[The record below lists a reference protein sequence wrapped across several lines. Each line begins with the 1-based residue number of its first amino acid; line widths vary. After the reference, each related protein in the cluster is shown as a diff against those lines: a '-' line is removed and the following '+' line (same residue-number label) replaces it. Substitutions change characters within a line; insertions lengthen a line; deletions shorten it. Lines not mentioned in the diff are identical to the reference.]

1 MEAFKPITTQEE
13 LNAVI
18 GDRVTKARASERKTV
33 EEEFTQKYADYDS
46 IKNTLTEK
54 ENRITELGKELEQAK
69 NAGSTNDKTIKE
81 LQEKV
86 QKYES
91 DSVKTRIAQEF
102 GLDASLA
109 NRLTGETE
117 EDIRKDAEALKSIV
131 GSTSVQRINFSPEST
146 AKEEEN
152 AALKNMLQA
161 MKAAPETA
169 DYDKGAMNTGY
180 HMGMGA
186 GGFDARQ

>member
-1 MEAFKPITTQEE
+1 MEEFKPITTQEE

-46 IKNTLTEK
+46 IKNKLTEK
-54 ENRITELGKELEQAK
+54 EKRITKLGNELEQAK
-69 NAGSTNDKTIKE
+69 NTESTNDQTIKE
-81 LQEKV
+81 LQKKV

-102 GLDASLA
+102 GLEVSLA

-161 MKAAPETA
+161 MKGE
-169 DYDKGAMNTGY
+169 
-180 HMGMGA
+180 
-186 GGFDARQ
+186 

>member
-1 MEAFKPITTQEE
+1 MEAFKQISTQE
-13 LNAVI
+13 
-18 GDRVTKARASERKTV
+18 
-33 EEEFTQKYADYDS
+33 
-46 IKNTLTEK
+46 
-54 ENRITELGKELEQAK
+54 ELEQAK

-161 MKAAPETA
+161 MKGE
-169 DYDKGAMNTGY
+169 
-180 HMGMGA
+180 
-186 GGFDARQ
+186 

>member
-1 MEAFKPITTQEE
+1 MAGFEAITTQEQ
-13 LNAVI
+13 LDAVI
-18 GDRVTKARASERKTV
+18 KDRLERERKTLTEKYSDYDDLKEKV
-33 EEEFTQKYADYDS
+33 SDYEKQIGDLNKSIKDNEKKYADYDQQLS
-46 IKNTLTEK
+46 
-54 ENRITELGKELEQAK
+54 A
-69 NAGSTNDKTIKE
+69 
-81 LQEKV
+81 LQTKV
-86 QKYES
+86 KGYES

-161 MKAAPETA
+161 MKGE
-169 DYDKGAMNTGY
+169 
-180 HMGMGA
+180 
-186 GGFDARQ
+186 